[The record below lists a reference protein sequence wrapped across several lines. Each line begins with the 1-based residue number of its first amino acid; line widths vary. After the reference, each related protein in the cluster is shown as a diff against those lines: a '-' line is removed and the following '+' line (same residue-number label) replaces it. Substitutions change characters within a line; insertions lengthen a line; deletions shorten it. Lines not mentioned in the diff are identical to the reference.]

1 MTFVGSELAVRCRYH
16 EWLPGKGDRASVPA
30 RTLHDLPHTPLQ
42 EAASPITPSP
52 VTTSGNSNDLA
63 GAGGGELA
71 SCCYGAIFERSEGG
85 IALQAHRI

>member
-42 EAASPITPSP
+42 EGSR
-52 VTTSGNSNDLA
+52 LA
-63 GAGGGELA
+63 HNT
-71 SCCYGAIFERSEGG
+71 
-85 IALQAHRI
+85 IADYHVW